1 MCFFADDSP
10 ILSEK
15 EIKTEKIDEDQEKED
30 DSLEDP
36 DDDPIVKEIPV
47 FLSKGLSKNLHL
59 FQVSQKISKQGLIF
73 FANFRGQFETPAN
86 RCIDIYFSWEF
97 PASTYI
103 PFLNSGC
110 FMADYFFEI
119 CFCAYSTF

>member
-1 MCFFADDSP
+1 MFFFADDSP

-59 FQVSQKISKQGLIF
+59 FQVSYMILYFTLFFFKSSYPTNIFYYFLIY
-73 FANFRGQFETPAN
+73 
-86 RCIDIYFSWEF
+86 CYKL
-97 PASTYI
+97 
-103 PFLNSGC
+103 LNK
-110 FMADYFFEI
+110 
-119 CFCAYSTF
+119 